1 MLAASAIEGVWH
13 HLALPAFLDRPGV
26 FIGTIKLTSH
36 ETKQMNNFKHSEDNG
51 NYSFVQFIQ
60 GIPCNCIEVRYSGKR
75 LISYAVYGDHCCYI
89 SHGTTNSLRK
99 RHGRDL
105 GPMLAI
111 EQKRNPEFPIHIL

>member
-1 MLAASAIEGVWH
+1 
-13 HLALPAFLDRPGV
+13 
-26 FIGTIKLTSH
+26 
-36 ETKQMNNFKHSEDNG
+36 MNNFKHSEDNG
-51 NYSFVQFIQ
+51 NYTFVQFIQ
-60 GIPCNCIEVRYSGKR
+60 GIPCNCIEVRYSRRK
-75 LISYAVYGDHCCYI
+75 LISYAVYGNHCCYI